1 MVNIGQYNR
10 LKVVKK
16 VDFGV
21 YLDGSNGVE
30 ILLPEKYVDSSV
42 NIGDE
47 LDVFVYTDSED
58 RLIATTDRPYA
69 MVGQFAFLQ
78 VSQVNEEIGRASCR
92 ERV

>member
-30 ILLPEKYVDSSV
+30 ILLTEK
-42 NIGDE
+42 
-47 LDVFVYTDSED
+47 
-58 RLIATTDRPYA
+58 
-69 MVGQFAFLQ
+69 
-78 VSQVNEEIGRASCR
+78 
-92 ERV
+92 